1 MKSNRSKTLSQLN
14 KTICL
19 PLLLDDIFV
28 SDDNEEHALEIN
40 EDPIEEIKTNKFTS
54 NENFDLTCE
63 EALEEDQPSGISRFI
78 LG

>member
-1 MKSNRSKTLSQLN
+1 MKANRSKTLSQFN
-14 KTICL
+14 KNIRL
-19 PLLLDDIFV
+19 PLLLADIFV

-40 EDPIEEIKTNKFTS
+40 EDPIEEIKTNFTN
-54 NENFDLTCE
+54 NENIDLACE